1 MAMQRPSNGR
11 TGAQRLFSR
20 WHRRIGMAAAVL
32 VLLLA
37 LTGILLSHADKFAL
51 YDTTVAHPWVA
62 RVYDAELHAPPR
74 AVETAAGWVV
84 WIDGDLYLDGAPLA
98 GGFEMPIGTAAADSV
113 IAVAAPG
120 ELLIFNPLGE
130 IVERLGAASLPGR
143 IEAIG
148 GTENG
153 AAAVKTADAI
163 FTTRDFLDWRPDI
176 GASVRWNG
184 VLADAPQTIVAPAL
198 AAHRGAGVALHRIVA
213 DIHSGRI
220 LGSWGPYLMDAA
232 AIALI
237 ILVISGFINWRGRRR
252 D

>member
-1 MAMQRPSNGR
+1 MAIQRPNNGR
-11 TGAQRLFSR
+11 TGVQRFFSR
-20 WHRRIGMAAAVL
+20 WHRRIGMAASVL

-51 YDTTVAHPWVA
+51 YATTVAHPWVA
-62 RVYDAELHAPPR
+62 RVYDAKLHAPPR

-98 GGFEMPIGTAAADSV
+98 EGFETLIGTAAAGGM

-120 ELLIFNPLGE
+120 ELLLVNPLGE
-130 IVERLGAASLPGR
+130 IVERLGPASLPGR

-148 GTENG
+148 GTANG
-153 AAAVKTADAI
+153 AAAVKTADAT
-163 FTTRDFLDWRPDI
+163 FTTRDFLAWQADS
-176 GASVRWNG
+176 GAAVRWNG
-184 VLADAPQTIVAPAL
+184 ILAETPQTIVAPAL
-198 AAHRGAGVALHRIVA
+198 AAHRGAGVPLHRIIA

-220 LGSWGPYLMDAA
+220 LGTWGPYLMDAA
-232 AIALI
+232 AIALM
-237 ILVISGFINWRGRRR
+237 ILAISGFINGRGRRR

>member
-1 MAMQRPSNGR
+1 MAIERPNNGR
-11 TGAQRLFSR
+11 TGVQRFFSR
-20 WHRRIGMAAAVL
+20 WHRRIGLAAGVL

-62 RVYDAELHAPPR
+62 RVYDAELHVPPR

-98 GGFEMPIGTAAADSV
+98 EGFETIIGTAAAGGA
-113 IAVAAPG
+113 IAVAAPS
-120 ELLIFNPLGE
+120 ELLIFNSLGE
-130 IVERLGAASLPGR
+130 IVERLGPASLPGR

-148 GTENG
+148 GTADG
-153 AAAVKTADAI
+153 SAAVKTADAI
-163 FTTRDFLDWRPDI
+163 FTTRDFLDWQPDT
-176 GASVRWNG
+176 GAAIRWNG
-184 VLADAPQTIVAPAL
+184 ILADAPQTIVAPAL
-198 AAHRGAGVALHRIVA
+198 AAHRGAGVPLHRIVA

-232 AIALI
+232 AISLI
-237 ILVISGFINWRGRRR
+237 ILAISGFINWRGRRR

>member
-1 MAMQRPSNGR
+1 MAMKRPTNGR
-11 TGAQRLFSR
+11 TGVQRFCSR

-62 RVYDAELHAPPR
+62 RVYAAEPHAPPR
-74 AVETAAGWVV
+74 AVETTAGWVV

-98 GGFEMPIGTAAADSV
+98 GGFERLIGTAAADRV
-113 IAVAAPG
+113 IAVAAPS

-130 IVERLGAASLPGR
+130 IIERLGPASLPGR

-148 GTENG
+148 DT
-153 AAAVKTADAI
+153 ADSSVAVKTADAS
-163 FTTRDFLDWRPDI
+163 FTTRDFLAWRPDTSAAI
-176 GASVRWNG
+176 RWNG
-184 VLADAPQTIVAPAL
+184 ILADAPQTIVAPAL
-198 AAHRGAGVALHRIVA
+198 AAHWGAGVPLHRIIA

-232 AIALI
+232 ALSLI
-237 ILVISGFINWRGRRR
+237 ILAISGFINWRGRRR
-252 D
+252 N

>member
-1 MAMQRPSNGR
+1 MAMERPSNGR
-11 TGAQRLFSR
+11 SGVQRFLYR

-37 LTGILLSHADKFAL
+37 LTGILLSHADRFAL
-51 YDTTVAHPWVA
+51 YDTTVAHPWVT

-74 AVETAAGWVV
+74 AAETPAGWVV

-98 GGFEMPIGTAAADSV
+98 EGFETLIGTAAAGGA
-113 IAVAAPG
+113 IAVAAPS
-120 ELLIFNPLGE
+120 ELLIFNSLGE
-130 IVERLGAASLPGR
+130 IVERLGPASLPGT

-148 GTENG
+148 GTADG
-153 AAAVKTADAI
+153 SAAVKTADAI
-163 FTTRDFLDWRPDI
+163 FTTRDFFAWQPDT
-176 GASVRWNG
+176 GAAIRWNG
-184 VLADAPQTIVAPAL
+184 VLADVPQTIAAPAL
-198 AAHRGAGVALHRIVA
+198 AVHRGAGVPLHRIVA

-220 LGSWGPYLMDAA
+220 LGSWGPYLMDGA

-237 ILVISGFINWRGRRR
+237 ILAITGFINWRGRRR